1 MTTGHHVEVDSP
13 VHGQT
18 PKDAKPTVDP
28 AEVRQQCE
36 KVLADPLFSH
46 SRRYSELLKYI
57 VEKTLEGQHECLK
70 ERIIGIE
77 VFGRTP
83 DYNTNQDA
91 TVRVA
96 ITEVRK
102 RLVRY
107 FEAPQ
112 HRNDMRIIVPA
123 GAYVAEFV
131 PAHADLPA
139 VKQALQQRW
148 RRYLYVGVTAGV
160 VVLVLGFWGARRLTP
175 SPTIDQFWAPMLEK
189 QGPVPILMGEPVSAT
204 PAPPPA
210 GVATDSA
217 ASDSSLSKFISRQ
230 VNFPIAELNAANS
243 IGSFLAQK
251 GIHSAIRLA
260 QSATLSELHG
270 TPVIVLG
277 SYPNEWAL
285 RLGSGLRFRF
295 QQNATGSLNWIEDTS
310 SPGKV
315 WSVNLDA
322 PIKQVPSEY
331 ALITRALDPTTGQ
344 WWIGIGGT
352 TVLGTLGSYPM
363 LLDPA
368 AVSALTSTL
377 PRGWERKNVQI
388 VVEFKMVDGSLGASR
403 VVGTNVW

>member
-1 MTTGHHVEVDSP
+1 MATGYHAELGSP
-13 VHGQT
+13 VHGHT
-18 PKDAKPTVDP
+18 PKDSRPAVDST
-28 AEVRQQCE
+28 EVRQQCE
-36 KVLADPLFSH
+36 RILADPLFSH
-46 SRRYSELLKYI
+46 SRRYSDLLKYI
-57 VEKTLEGQHECLK
+57 VEKTLDGQHECLK

-83 DYNTNQDA
+83 DYNTSQDA

-107 FEAPQ
+107 FENPE
-112 HRNDMRIIVPA
+112 HRNEVHIDLPA
-123 GAYVAEFV
+123 GAYVAEFSLSHRD
-131 PAHADLPA
+131 ARAA
-139 VKQALQQRW
+139 RRSLQSPW
-148 RRYLYVGVTAGV
+148 RRVFYFGAAVVA
-160 VVLVLGFWGARRLTP
+160 VVLILGFWEAKRLTP
-175 SPTIDQFWAPMLEK
+175 TPAIDQFWAPMLAK
-189 QGPVPILMGEPVSAT
+189 QELVPILMGAPVSEEPSNLST
-204 PAPPPA
+204 
-210 GVATDSA
+210 GVAAGTTTPEDSLA
-217 ASDSSLSKFISRQ
+217 KFISRQ

-243 IGSFLAQK
+243 INSFLAQK
-251 GIHSAIRLA
+251 GTHSVIRLSK
-260 QSATLSELHG
+260 SATLSELHG

-295 QQNATGSLNWIEDTS
+295 QQNETGSLNWIEDTS
-310 SPGKV
+310 NPGRV
-315 WSVNLDA
+315 WAVHLDA

-352 TVLGTLGSYPM
+352 TVLGTLGTYPM

-368 AVSALTSTL
+368 AISALASQL
-377 PRGWERKNVQI
+377 PRGWARKNVQI